1 MLVNSSYLGRLKAE
15 NRQLKDEIAKLKRE
29 LREAKR
35 TVWLWEQTKHAR

>member
-1 MLVNSSYLGRLKAE
+1 MLVNSGYLGRLKAE

-35 TVWLWEQTKHAR
+35 TV